1 MREATWALVLLTIL
15 SAVAVTAGV
24 IALADEP
31 SNVTGEEHA
40 QLKSLEIGGPG
51 AKRHEPIMAAGW
63 LLGTLILTL
72 IVALMAFA
80 YRGRLKVVGPPLA
93 VALGIQI
100 AIYTAMM
107 LSYARQLDASSS
119 ELVLAFPVPTA
130 WLLYG
135 LWASKLLFVV
145 IFVVTF
151 DSAYWRPQDQAVFE
165 RLLAQRGRAT

>member
-1 MREATWALVLLTIL
+1 M
-15 SAVAVTAGV
+15 
-24 IALADEP
+24 ADEP
-31 SNVTGEEHA
+31 SNVRGVEHA
-40 QLKSLEIGGPG
+40 RFTSLDIGGPG

-72 IVALMAFA
+72 IVTLMAFA
-80 YRGRLKVVGPPLA
+80 YRGRLKVVGPLLA
-93 VALGIQI
+93 AALVIQI

-107 LSYARQLDASSS
+107 LSYARQLDASST
-119 ELVLAFPVPTA
+119 ELVFAFPRPTA

-145 IFVVTF
+145 IFVASF
-151 DSAYWRPQDQAVFE
+151 DSAYWRPQDQAAFE